1 MRRSAYSL
9 WVGILAIAL
18 VACGGGGPDQGA
30 VGDETPEGVADTA
43 AVVGEA
49 PETPARASEAASGQA
64 VYAANCALCHG
75 DDGRGEGQA
84 SIGLEPPPADFA
96 DREWKTGDG
105 SLAAIRNTIE
115 NGSPGTAMIG
125 WKGTLTDA
133 EIDAVARHVLSFGGG
148 TPGGP

>member
-1 MRRSAYSL
+1 MRRSASSL
-9 WVGILAIAL
+9 WVWILAIAL
-18 VACGGGGPDQGA
+18 VACGGGPDQEAAGDGA
-30 VGDETPEGVADTA
+30 PEGVADTGG
-43 AVVGEA
+43 VVGEA
-49 PETPARASEAASGQA
+49 PETPARASGAASGEA

-75 DDGRGEGQA
+75 DDGHGQGQA

-105 SLAAIRNTIE
+105 SLAAIKNTIE

-148 TPGGP
+148 TPGEP

>member
-1 MRRSAYSL
+1 
-9 WVGILAIAL
+9 
-18 VACGGGGPDQGA
+18 
-30 VGDETPEGVADTA
+30 VADTSGIA
-43 AVVGEA
+43 GEA
-49 PETPARASEAASGQA
+49 PETPVRASEVASGAA

-105 SLAAIRNTIE
+105 SLAAIKNTIE

-133 EIDAVARHVLSFGGG
+133 EIAAVAAYVKELGR
-148 TPGGP
+148 